1 MSLHITTQDN
11 FTPTFPA
18 PNVEPP
24 SWALA
29 REWEWEQAAQAW
41 HRVVTSE
48 ANYIADVGDGGIRLV
63 ALQTA
68 RADGSVFT
76 SRLSFDG
83 DMFGRELTNPRLS
96 LAQLIEW
103 AAFVSAV
110 LPSNLLPESDDDN

>member
-1 MSLHITTQDN
+1 MSLQSTTPDN
-11 FTPTFPA
+11 FTPSFPA

-24 SWALA
+24 AWALA
-29 REWEWEQAAQAW
+29 REWEWEPAAQTW
-41 HRVVTSE
+41 SRIVTSE
-48 ANYIADVGDGGIRLV
+48 GNYIADVGDSGIRLV

-76 SRLSFDG
+76 SKLSFDG

-110 LPSNLLPESDDDN
+110 LPAGLDDEEQVR